1 MPGFMNGIETAM
13 DLYMTGEFGFHARI
27 YERD

>member
-1 MPGFMNGIETAM
+1 MPGFMNGIETY
-13 DLYMTGEFGFHARI
+13 DYCCKVLKGCFHARI

>member
-1 MPGFMNGIETAM
+1 MPGFMNGIETFYEPFEEVL
-13 DLYMTGEFGFHARI
+13 DSFHARI